1 MEDISKDIAD
11 FRMMKT
17 RAEFIKQNLASSN
30 KEEYKES
37 DVLVKDLLGLMG
49 KMYAYGHI
57 VYMIP
62 IEITPLP
69 KKMFGKTVYRKEDL
83 VYRVEEILA
92 LIDSVLK
99 SAKESRSGS
108 SEATEV
114 LEPEILEEE

>member
-1 MEDISKDIAD
+1 MEDIGRSIAD

-30 KEEYKES
+30 KEEYEES
-37 DVLVKDLLGLMG
+37 NIVVKDLLGLMG
-49 KMYAYGHI
+49 DMYAYGHI

-69 KKMFGKTVYRKEDL
+69 KKMFGRTIYKKEDL
-83 VYRVEEILA
+83 VYRVDEILV

-99 SAKESRSGS
+99 SGEKGIKEGG
-108 SEATEV
+108 AC
-114 LEPEILEEE
+114 